1 MAELKFFQIAED
13 LELAGLFWRPEIGDE
28 IAERKNRAA
37 VSILVD
43 PQGLTPTELR
53 STYIWLPTFEQ
64 MILQLEA
71 RQGILCHAG
80 FELTEQAMAY
90 RTVIQTPAG
99 QVESRADSIRLSMGI
114 ALRNFLLSSQPL
126 AVN

>member
-1 MAELKFFQIAED
+1 MAAVNFYQVAED

-28 IAERKNRAA
+28 IADRNNRAA

-43 PQGLTPTELR
+43 PKGMTPTELR
-53 STYIWLPTFEQ
+53 STYIWLPTIEQ
-64 MILQLEA
+64 MVSQLEA

-80 FELTEQAMAY
+80 LELTEQAMAY

-99 QVESRADSIRLSMGI
+99 ALESRADSIRLSMGI